1 MGWLTRRQWRYWRIP
16 ALTALCVGAN
26 AMPASAQ
33 PLRTLTQ
40 LPKDADAVVIDVR
53 DMEDCLRGSLPAARC
68 LPASSLFDEAGNPVS
83 FHALRW
89 LLGTIGL
96 TGSEDVVVYPGS
108 AQTASDDALNDA
120 RAVAGLI
127 HLAGQN
133 TVAILNARTDAPTEP
148 GSARS
153 LSRETVFTAP
163 MRDRRLN
170 ITAST
175 VPLRTQLIDFAQ
187 HGAATPVAFAP
198 PH

>member
-1 MGWLTRRQWRYWRIP
+1 MPRLWSFWRNA
-16 ALTALCVGAN
+16 ALTALCAGAL

-40 LPKDADAVVIDVR
+40 LPRDADAVVIDVR
-53 DMEDCLRGSLPAARC
+53 DMDDCLRGSLPAARC
-68 LPASSLFDEAGNPVS
+68 LPTSSLFDEAGNPVS

-89 LLGTIGL
+89 LLGTIDL
-96 TGSEDVVVYPGS
+96 TGSEDVVVYSGS
-108 AQTASDDALNDA
+108 AQTASDDVLNDA
-120 RAVAGLI
+120 WAVAGLI
-127 HLAGQN
+127 HLAGQH
-133 TVAILNARTDAPTEP
+133 TVSVLNARTSAPTVP
-148 GSARS
+148 GMARS